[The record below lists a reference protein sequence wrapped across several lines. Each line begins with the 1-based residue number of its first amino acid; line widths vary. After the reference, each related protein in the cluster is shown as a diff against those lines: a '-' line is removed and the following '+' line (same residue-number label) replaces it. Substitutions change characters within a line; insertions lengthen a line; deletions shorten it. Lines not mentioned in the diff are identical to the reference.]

1 MEHCSIPRTHT
12 SPCCKGR
19 QQLGGGGRQAKVLL
33 QAVPL
38 LLCGLCRRTAAI
50 PGELHRASASY
61 PSLCKYVHMLG
72 KQKGEK
78 GEKKRVDYQFVTSV
92 MIYHCRV

>member
-1 MEHCSIPRTHT
+1 MEHCSIPGTHT
-12 SPCCKGR
+12 SPFCKGR
-19 QQLGGGGRQAKVLL
+19 QQLEGGGRQTEVLL

-38 LLCGLCRRTAAI
+38 LFCGLCRRTAAI

-72 KQKGEK
+72 KRNRKDK
-78 GEKKRVDYQFVTSV
+78 KDEKKRVDYQFV
-92 MIYHCRV
+92 IR